1 MKPLRL
7 RTKFTI
13 ISALF
18 VLAVALLISSVFVIT
33 LTHSAI
39 KRAET
44 DANTAARDVLHQAT
58 QAMDDAKS
66 GGIVAPASPSSEDVR
81 DYLQKVLDSS
91 RGLHSELDSVLATY
105 PAIYEV
111 SIADGG
117 GMALISS
124 DPALVNKALKPRNP
138 FYVLTN
144 LSFYKQLQVIFGP
157 TELYQVQVPF
167 ELRSSAGQAPYG
179 EVRVTMEVGLLRAE
193 ITPDLK
199 SAGILAIG
207 AVLLSTLLAAIF
219 IRVILAPLDAINEQ
233 LDSYSGGK
241 FDAALARSASAA
253 SGDEFTQVRTKIT
266 RLGEQL
272 RGVREIFS
280 TLRENMQ
287 QVMAGLDDGLILFT
301 HEGRA
306 VLVSPAVEKFLGAPA
321 DQILGRHSSEIF
333 PPYHPLRRVLIFDGE
348 RLLPIEESEIELA
361 GSSQGAGPR
370 RVSVTV
376 HAVPDAASTASESTV
391 PETFGALV
399 TLRDLESRERIG
411 TELETSERLSALTRI
426 TAGVAHEV
434 KNPLNSMR
442 LWLEN
447 LKENL
452 PPGNEVSTQ
461 AVRVLDSEIDRLDRV
476 VKRFLD
482 FTKPVEMRVEEVSLA
497 PLLIRIVE
505 VAQPQIDRAKLKV
518 DMRLAEGVPPVRG
531 DSELLRQAV
540 LNLVLNAVQ
549 AMPDGG
555 RLTVSLERRG
565 DDAHVMVADTGKGIP
580 PEHRSRIFQLFF
592 TTRKGGS
599 GLGLATTFRIVQL
612 HNGSIDFVSEPGQGT
627 AFRIELPLA
636 REKSNAADSAASLRA
651 KPVSA
656 QPAART

>member
-18 VLAVALLISSVFVIT
+18 VLAVTILISSLFVIT
-33 LTHSAI
+33 LTGTAI
-39 KRAET
+39 KRAES
-44 DANTAARDVLHQAT
+44 DARMAAHQVLDQAT
-58 QAMDDAKS
+58 QALDNAKHA
-66 GGIVAPASPSSEDVR
+66 GLVAPASSSSDDVR
-81 DYLQKVLDSS
+81 DYLQKVLESS
-91 RGLHSELDSVLATY
+91 EGLHSTLDSVLTHY
-105 PAIYEV
+105 PSIYEV
-111 SIADGG
+111 TIADGG
-117 GMALISS
+117 GMGLISS
-124 DPALVNKALKPRNP
+124 DPALVNKALKQRNP
-138 FYVLTN
+138 FYVLTR
-144 LSFYKQLQVIFGP
+144 LSFYKQLRVIFGP
-157 TELYQVQVPF
+157 AELYQVQVPF
-167 ELRSSAGQAPYG
+167 DIRSSAGQAPYG
-179 EVRVTMEVGLLRAE
+179 EVRVTVEVGLLRAE
-193 ITPDLK
+193 ILPELK
-199 SAGILAIG
+199 SAGIRALG
-207 AVLLSTLLAAIF
+207 AVLLSTILAAVF
-219 IRVILAPLDAINEQ
+219 IRVMLSPLEAINQQ
-233 LDSYSGGK
+233 LDSYASGK
-241 FDAALARSASAA
+241 FDAALARSASTA

-321 DQILGRHSSEIF
+321 DQLLGRHAAEIF
-333 PPYHPLRRVLIFDGE
+333 PPGHALRRVLRFNGE
-348 RLLPIEESEIELA
+348 RLLPLDESEFELP
-361 GSSQGAGPR
+361 GSPEGEGPR
-370 RVSVTV
+370 RISVTV
-376 HAVPDAASTASESTV
+376 HDVPDTGSSA
-391 PETFGALV
+391 PETFGALL

-452 PPGNEVSTQ
+452 PPGNDLSTQ

-497 PLLIRIVE
+497 PLLNHIME

-518 DMRLAEGVPPVRG
+518 DLRIVDDVPPVRG

-549 AMPDGG
+549 AMPEGG
-555 RLTVSLERRG
+555 RLTVSLDRQG
-565 DDAHVMVADTGKGIP
+565 DLAQVIVADTGKGIP

-636 REKSNAADSAASLRA
+636 RGAASPIDSTSALRA
-651 KPVSA
+651 KRVPV
-656 QPAART
+656 QP

>member
-1 MKPLRL
+1 MQPLRL
-7 RTKFTI
+7 RTKFTL

-18 VLAVALLISSVFVIT
+18 VLAVTLLISSVFVIT
-33 LTHSAI
+33 LTRGAIAHSEA
-39 KRAET
+39 
-44 DANTAARDVLHQAT
+44 DANLAARQVLHQAQ
-58 QAMDDAKS
+58 QALDDAKRA
-66 GGIVAPASPSSEDVR
+66 GLVAPASSSAEDVR
-81 DYLQKVLDSS
+81 DYLQKVLESS
-91 RGLHSELDSVLATY
+91 QGLHTQLDSVLTQY
-105 PAIYEV
+105 PSIYEV

-124 DPALVNKALKPRNP
+124 EPTLVNKVLKPRNP
-138 FYVLTN
+138 FYVLSG
-144 LSFYKQLQVIFGP
+144 LSFYQQLRVIFGP
-157 TELYQVQVPF
+157 PEFYQVQVPF

-179 EVRVTMEVGLLRAE
+179 EVRVTVEVGLLRADILPE
-193 ITPDLK
+193 LK
-199 SAGILAIG
+199 SAGFLALG
-207 AVLLSTLLAAIF
+207 AVLLSTILSAVF
-219 IRVILAPLDAINEQ
+219 IRVMLSPLDAINEQ
-233 LDSYSGGK
+233 LDSYTSGK
-241 FDAALARSASAA
+241 FDAALARSTPPET
-253 SGDEFTQVRTKIT
+253 GDEFTQVRTKIT

-280 TLRENMQ
+280 NLRENMQ

-321 DQILGRHSSEIF
+321 DQILGRPAAEIF
-333 PPYHPLRRVLIFDGE
+333 PPDHPLRRVLLFDGE
-348 RLLPIEESEIELA
+348 RLLPTEESEMELA
-361 GSSQGAGPR
+361 GSSDTEGPR
-370 RVSVTV
+370 HISVTV
-376 HAVPDAASTASESTV
+376 HAVPDTASSA

-452 PPGNEVSTQ
+452 PPGNEVSAQ

-482 FTKPVEMRVEEVSLA
+482 FTRPVEMRVEEVSLA
-497 PLLIRIVE
+497 PLLTRIVE

-518 DMRLAEGVPPVRG
+518 DLRIADGVLPVRG

-555 RLTVSLERRG
+555 RLTISLERRG
-565 DDAHVMVADTGKGIP
+565 DFAHVMVADTGKGIP
-580 PEHRSRIFQLFF
+580 PEHRNRVFQLFF

-636 REKSNAADSAASLRA
+636 RIQSSSADSASSLRA
-651 KPVSA
+651 GPVA
-656 QPAART
+656 TQP